1 MGKPRVPA
9 VVMKGV
15 TKTYSKGMGIPIIG
29 GLLGKKQEKVR
40 AVRGLDLEVRSGEVF
55 GFLGPNGAGKSTVM
69 GMVAG
74 ILTPSSGSIKVFGKD
89 IAKYGPETRL
99 RIGFM
104 PEVPALYDE
113 MGAVDIVGF
122 HGGFYGLTLDE
133 ARERGRRIL
142 KRLGVKDQLDAK
154 VGTLSHGN
162 RKKVGLAI
170 ALVHRPDLL
179 ILDEPTSGLD
189 PGSVKVFRKIVKELK
204 GEGRTV
210 FVSSHV
216 LTEIERICDTV
227 GIMAKGR
234 LKLVEGTED
243 LLKRAGVEEG
253 EKEVDLE
260 RIFLKITGGDEGGEE
275 G

>member
-1 MGKPRVPA
+1 MGKPKVPA

-15 TKTYSKGMGIPIIG
+15 TKTYSKGTSIPIIG
-29 GLLGKKQEKVR
+29 GLVGKKRER
-40 AVRGLDLEVRSGEVF
+40 IEAVRGVDLEVRSGEVF

-74 ILTPSSGSIKVFGKD
+74 ILTPSSGSIRVFGKD
-89 IAKYGPETRL
+89 IAKHGPETRL

-113 MGAVDIVGF
+113 MTAEDIVGF
-122 HGGFYGLTLDE
+122 HGGFYDLTLDE
-133 ARERGRRIL
+133 ARERGRKIL
-142 KRLGVKDQLDAK
+142 ERLGVRDQLDTK

-170 ALVHRPDLL
+170 AMVHEPDLL

-189 PGSVKVFRKIVKELK
+189 PGSVKVFRKMVKELK
-204 GEGRTV
+204 VDGRTV
-210 FVSSHV
+210 FISSHV
-216 LTEIERICDTV
+216 LTEVERICDTV

-234 LKLVEGTED
+234 LRLVEGTED

-260 RIFLKITGGDEGGEE
+260 RIFLKITGGDEGGGE